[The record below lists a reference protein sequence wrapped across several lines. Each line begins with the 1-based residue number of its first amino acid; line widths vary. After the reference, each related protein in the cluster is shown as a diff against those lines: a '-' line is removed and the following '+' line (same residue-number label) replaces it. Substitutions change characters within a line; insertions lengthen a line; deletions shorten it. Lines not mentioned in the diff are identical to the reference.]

1 MYTKRHY
8 SAILDTYNFSS
19 VSFGRE
25 SCRALSSVLKKI
37 CMSSITT
44 TYLLEK
50 YICVHNISYLVHS
63 VMLDAGKIL
72 IFTHVLLGFF
82 KIQLISDYWRGVR

>member
-25 SCRALSSVLKKI
+25 SSQMSSVLKKI
-37 CMSSITT
+37 CMSSITTT

-72 IFTHVLLGFF
+72 IFTHVLLGFI